1 MSEGTLEEPHFVR
14 FKEYEEPWH
23 HQMPAA
29 LKHGG
34 YGVTAARR
42 VFMLPAAGEDVK
54 IRSKNSAPSCLDPL
68 RV

>member
-1 MSEGTLEEPHFVR
+1 MPEGTLEEPHFVR
-14 FKEYEEPWH
+14 FIGVLGPWPR
-23 HQMPAA
+23 QMSAA